1 MHGSSLFDRLID
13 ATVAAANEHS
23 LKTALSDVARA
34 HGFERFAYLNL
45 HTAKSFAVSTYQK
58 EWQSLYFSRSYMAID
73 PVVTAAKR
81 LRRAFRWS
89 VDVERRRADDSIK
102 EFYDAAAEFGIRS
115 GLSIPIWTGFGQFAI
130 LTLASAKHLEISGSD
145 DIDTVGAA
153 GAAALIHARLQ
164 GTSTPTQR
172 PDFIFSDREALCLRW
187 AAEGLPMHSIADVT
201 GLTYHTVRWDLD
213 RVKAKLGV
221 YTQKQAV
228 AVASRFGLI

>member
-1 MHGSSLFDRLID
+1 MLNGHRPGRQSDFQGARDPMHGSSLFDRLID

-89 VDVERRRADDSIK
+89 VDVERRRADNSIK

-130 LTLASAKHLEISGSD
+130 LTLASARHLEMLMPRGTELQSGC
-145 DIDTVGAA
+145 AA
-153 GAAALIHARLQ
+153 PAKQKRSQ
-164 GTSTPTQR
+164 
-172 PDFIFSDREALCLRW
+172 
-187 AAEGLPMHSIADVT
+187 EG
-201 GLTYHTVRWDLD
+201 R
-213 RVKAKLGV
+213 
-221 YTQKQAV
+221 
-228 AVASRFGLI
+228 

>member
-89 VDVERRRADDSIK
+89 VDVERRRADNSIK

-130 LTLASAKHLEISGSD
+130 LTLASAVHLEMLMPRGTELQSGC
-145 DIDTVGAA
+145 AA
-153 GAAALIHARLQ
+153 PAKQKRSQ
-164 GTSTPTQR
+164 
-172 PDFIFSDREALCLRW
+172 
-187 AAEGLPMHSIADVT
+187 EG
-201 GLTYHTVRWDLD
+201 R
-213 RVKAKLGV
+213 
-221 YTQKQAV
+221 
-228 AVASRFGLI
+228 